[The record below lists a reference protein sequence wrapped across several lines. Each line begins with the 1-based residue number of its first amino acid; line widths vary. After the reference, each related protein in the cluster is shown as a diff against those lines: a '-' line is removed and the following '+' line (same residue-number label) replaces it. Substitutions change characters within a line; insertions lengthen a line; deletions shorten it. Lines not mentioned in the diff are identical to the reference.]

1 MKARLPVTLSAVA
14 IAAAL
19 YLGGR
24 AWLAETAPVRARGND
39 ASTSTRVSEA
49 RVSPAVAPT
58 SPVEIRENAAAQAS
72 SSFVRME
79 LRKVFPD
86 VPAAVADWR
95 EFRPERLQVEPLRG
109 MPITFS
115 RTALKDDGRCVTWI
129 GRNAAVPGA
138 SLVSVA
144 RADGFD
150 AVLVI
155 PGASQF
161 SFHARGNSVVVEE
174 SAPGEE
180 GCGVE
185 PAQPDRPTP
194 PARSGVIYRASQASE
209 AAIAEV
215 AEAVNAV
222 STAPN
227 VDVLFLYDTDS
238 LGYASDRSTDPVGY
252 LEGRSRATLES
263 ANLVLAQSGVTSFVW
278 RWAGLEASRPYTRT
292 GVLIDDLRQIS
303 PGGAIGDFVADLRYR
318 YGADQVMLFI
328 GGKTDAGGWANIT
341 TKQVPVSGSL
351 ACTVIR
357 VSSSYKLMA
366 HELAHNFGC
375 RHDRAN
381 FGGTG
386 VPTPEGDGFW
396 CYGLLWSDPESVGG
410 NTTSGTVMSYANYIV
425 PYFSNPNITL
435 EVTTA
440 MEERSGP
447 NLPLGTRTIGYPESH
462 AKAAYNARVLNDNAS
477 SIVNVNAELTQPR
490 IVVQP
495 QGASVAAGRSLTLSV
510 SAEGGGLLYQWS
522 RNGAVIA
529 GATAASLTRSS
540 VAASDAGDYTVSVS
554 NRIGSVVSSTASVSV
569 TASEPT
575 PAPGGGSSGGGGGG
589 GGAAS
594 GAFGALAALLLGL
607 RAARAKR

>member
-1 MKARLPVTLSAVA
+1 
-14 IAAAL
+14 
-19 YLGGR
+19 
-24 AWLAETAPVRARGND
+24 
-39 ASTSTRVSEA
+39 
-49 RVSPAVAPT
+49 
-58 SPVEIRENAAAQAS
+58 
-72 SSFVRME
+72 ME
-79 LRKVFPD
+79 LREAFPEIPD
-86 VPAAVADWR
+86 VVTDWR

-109 MPITFS
+109 MPIRFT
-115 RTALKDDGRCVTWI
+115 RTAVKDDGRRVTWI

-138 SLVSVA
+138 SFVSVA

-161 SFHARGNSVVVEE
+161 SFHVRGNSVVVEE

-180 GCGVE
+180 GCGVD
-185 PAQPDRPTP
+185 PAQPDRPT
-194 PARSGVIYRASQASE
+194 AVASSGAIYRASEASE
-209 AAIAEV
+209 AAIATV
-215 AEAVNAV
+215 AEAVNAA

-227 VDVLFLYDTDS
+227 VDVLFLYDADA
-238 LGYASDRSTDPVGY
+238 LRYASDRSTDPIGY
-252 LEGRSRATLES
+252 LEGRSRATIET

-278 RWAGLEASRPYTRT
+278 RWVGLEASRAYVRN
-292 GVLIDDLRQIS
+292 GILIDDLRQIS
-303 PGGAIGDFVADLRYR
+303 PGGAIGDYVADLRYR

-328 GGKTDAGGWANIT
+328 GGKTDAGGWANIAA
-341 TKQVPVSGSL
+341 KQVPVSGSL
-351 ACTVIR
+351 ACTVMR
-357 VSSSYKLMA
+357 VDGSYKLMA

-381 FGGTG
+381 FGGAG

-396 CYGLLWSDPESVGG
+396 CYGLLWSDPESAGG

-425 PYFSNPNITL
+425 PYFSNPGITL

-447 NLPLGTRTIGYPESH
+447 NLPLGTRTIGFPESH
-462 AKAAYNARVLNDNAS
+462 AKAAYNVRVLNDNAS
-477 SIVNVNAELTQPR
+477 AIVNVNAELTQPR

-495 QGASVAAGRSLTLSV
+495 QGASVSAGRSLTLSV

-522 RNGAVIA
+522 RNGAAIV
-529 GATAASLTRSS
+529 GATASSLTRAA

-554 NRIGSVVSSTASVSV
+554 NRVGSVTSGTASVSV
-569 TASEPT
+569 PASEPVPT
-575 PAPGGGSSGGGGGG
+575 PGNSSGGGGG

-594 GAFGALAALLLGL
+594 GVFGAVAALLLALHAG
-607 RAARAKR
+607 RTSRSE